1 MFNKK
6 GASVMVIRSLMM
18 FSVFMLCL
26 ELSLPSTSVYAQIPE
41 ARGDMIKFYGFA
53 DTIST
58 FPPSPDSLRIIK
70 QKFVQG
76 FYVAFIGFQ
85 KSPKVR
91 IVAVTPEPI
100 KNVKKDISL
109 VVEFNGIYPRAGKV
123 TSWGYIFDRN
133 KDGKIDFLSL
143 LGGAA
148 PYDRGD
154 MPEDYPVRKVQL
166 NMDQIE
172 FMVSHCQLVFNY
184 WADDNYD
191 GKLDGLIHID
201 MDPARDWVQDQ
212 IVVRSKKFNYKF
224 NDVWA
229 FQYSMDNR
237 ADTVIFHNNT
247 IPYRPIDNTPPYITE
262 KTFKDKTEI
271 LQLINRAANMAGLRA
286 QDFVNGREEEE

>member
-1 MFNKK
+1 MF
-6 GASVMVIRSLMM
+6 I
-18 FSVFMLCL
+18 LCL
-26 ELSLPSTSVYAQIPE
+26 ELFLPSKYALAQGPT
-41 ARGDMIKFYGFA
+41 RKGDMVNFYGFA
-53 DTIST
+53 DTIAT
-58 FPPSPDSLRIIK
+58 YPPSEDSLRIIK

-76 FYVAFIGFQ
+76 FYVAFVGFQ

-91 IVAVTPEPI
+91 IVTVTPEPI
-100 KNVKKDISL
+100 KNIKKDITL
-109 VVEFNGIYPRAGKV
+109 TVQFDGIYPRAGKV

-154 MPEDYPVRKVQL
+154 MPENYPVRKVQL

-184 WADDNYD
+184 WADDNFD

-201 MDPARDWVQDQ
+201 MDPTRDWVQDQ
-212 IVVRSKKFNYKF
+212 IVVRSKKFNQTF
-224 NDVWA
+224 DDVWA
-229 FQYSMDNR
+229 FQYTIDNR

-247 IPYRPIDNTPPYITE
+247 IPYHPIDNTPPYITE

-271 LQLINRAANMAGLRA
+271 LQLINRAANVAGLRA
-286 QDFVNGREEEE
+286 GDFVSGKDEE